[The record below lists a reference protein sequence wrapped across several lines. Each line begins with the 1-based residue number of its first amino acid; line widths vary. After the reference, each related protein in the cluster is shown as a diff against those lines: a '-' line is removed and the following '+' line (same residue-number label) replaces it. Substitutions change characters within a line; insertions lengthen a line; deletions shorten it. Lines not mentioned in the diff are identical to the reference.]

1 MKLSRILKCLGY
13 ITINISSNIYRKIYS
28 HKVHIKILKLN
39 NLNTC
44 KKLEKEGQ
52 TKTKASRNIGLEM
65 KIRVEITI
73 IENRKTRGKNNKAK
87 CWFLEKIISIPVSR
101 FRLRKKARFKFV
113 KSGMKEALLPSSQN
127 FLNIKKRILQAII

>member
-1 MKLSRILKCLGY
+1 MFGLHIA
-13 ITINISSNIYRKIYS
+13 INISKAIYTGKFIAIKS
-28 HKVHIKILKLN
+28 TLKILKLN
-39 NLNTC
+39 NLNAHL

-65 KIRVEITI
+65 EIRVEITI

-101 FRLRKKARFKFV
+101 FRLRKKRAKIQICKIRNERGDITTILTEFFKY
-113 KSGMKEALLPSSQN
+113 
-127 FLNIKKRILQAII
+127 

>member
-1 MKLSRILKCLGY
+1 MFGIH
-13 ITINISSNIYRKIYS
+13 IAINISKAIYTGKFIAIKS
-28 HKVHIKILKLN
+28 TLKILKLN
-39 NLNTC
+39 NLNAHL

-101 FRLRKKARFKFV
+101 FRLRKKRAKIQICKIRNERGDITTILTKFFKY
-113 KSGMKEALLPSSQN
+113 
-127 FLNIKKRILQAII
+127 